1 MTIDTLRSAL
11 TGRYNL
17 ERELGAGGMAT
28 VYLARDVR
36 HNRQVALKVLHPELS
51 AVLGP
56 ERFLKE
62 IELTAN
68 LQHPHILPLFDSGEA
83 GGQLFYVMPF
93 VEGESLRARLDREQQ
108 LSITDAIALAR
119 EVAGALHYAHERG
132 VVHRDIKPENILLQ
146 GGHALVAD
154 FGIALAVQQ
163 AGGQRMTQTG
173 LSLGTPQY
181 MAPEQAMGER
191 TVDARADVYALGAV
205 TYEMLTGEPPFTG
218 PSSQAIVARV
228 LTVPPAPPTQT
239 RSTVPAHVE
248 TAVLAAL
255 QKVPADRFASAQKFA
270 EALITPGASVPA
282 PNVAFPATAAL
293 RRDSSRAALLTLTS
307 ALVLVSGVAAWGW
320 MRGSG
325 AVGHDS
331 TGNPPGAAQ
340 FTVEFPEG
348 TAFDNIYAP
357 LAITSDGR
365 TLIFRGTVNGEAQ
378 AMRRDLDKL
387 EITPIP
393 GTSNAGWFN
402 VSPDN
407 EWLLYAE
414 GNGVGGAGQLHRLS
428 LRGGQPTNIAARGEG
443 LTWLGND
450 SVLVGFPDLRVA
462 SAVGN
467 DSGHVAVPVDA
478 ARGEQRMRWPK
489 VLDDRR
495 HVIYTSWGNDGLAG
509 ARLSVADL
517 QARTS
522 RPLDL
527 AGAMTLGVGGGRL
540 YWVTLGGTV
549 MSVRF
554 DMQTLTPQG
563 APREHLRGVFVA
575 PNVGHA
581 RAVLSASG
589 TLAYLMDDGMWSELV
604 LFDRRGGNAKAVP
617 MANISSVASP
627 KWSPDGQRIAVEIVN
642 TQGANDIGV
651 IDPSTGAV
659 QQLTTGGKSLT
670 PVWSA
675 DSRFIYYISWR
686 SGSNMIWRQP
696 ADGTGTAEQVGAVGN
711 ASQLAASL
719 DSTRLAVLDGSTIRS
734 YDLVTRTMRD
744 VFTEATQVEHLA
756 LSPNGRWITYTS
768 TTGARRQIVARP
780 FPAGGAPLLLTI
792 EEGGE
797 PVWSAD
803 GRTLFYI
810 SSREQ
815 MRSLSIEEGTTLH
828 VTARH
833 DEVNGPYF
841 ALGTSNRQHFDVA
854 PDGQHFAGLRRL
866 SARPRLVVI
875 TNWRQQVEAQI
886 ARETGAAR

>member
-1 MTIDTLRSAL
+1 MSTLEALRTAL
-11 TGRYNL
+11 TGRYDL
-17 ERELGAGGMAT
+17 QRELGAGGMAT

-108 LSITDAIALAR
+108 LSIPDAIALAR

-248 TAVLAAL
+248 AAVLAAL

-270 EALITPGASVPA
+270 EALITPTTAMPAASTPPSPPDA
-282 PNVAFPATAAL
+282 PPTAGG
-293 RRDSSRAALLTLTS
+293 RTPTL
-307 ALVLVSGVAAWGW
+307 ALVATLMLAISVGAWGW
-320 MRGSG
+320 LRPHAGSP
-325 AVGHDS
+325 ADELPVS
-331 TGNPPGAAQ
+331 AQ
-340 FTVEFPEG
+340 FTVEFPAG
-348 TAFDNIYAP
+348 TTFDNIYAP

-393 GTSNAGWFN
+393 GTANAGWFN
-402 VSPDN
+402 VSPDD

-414 GNGVGGAGQLHRLS
+414 GNGVGGSGQIHRLS
-428 LRGGQPTNIAARGEG
+428 LRGGQPTNIVARGEQ

-450 SVLVGFPDLRVA
+450 SLLLGLPSLRVA
-462 SAVGN
+462 SVTGS
-467 DSGHVAVPVDA
+467 DSGRVAVAVDRQ
-478 ARGEQRMRWPK
+478 RGEVSMRWPL

-495 HVIYTSWGNDGLAG
+495 HAIYTSWGNDGLAG
-509 ARLSVADL
+509 ARLAIADL
-517 QARTS
+517 QAHTS

-527 AGAMTLGVGGGRL
+527 AGVMTLGISDHRL

-554 DMQTLTPQG
+554 DAKTLTPQG

-589 TLAYLMDDGMWSELV
+589 TLAYLMDDGMWSNLV
-604 LFDRRGGNAKAVP
+604 LFDRRGGSVKSVSMTNV
-617 MANISSVASP
+617 SSVASP
-627 KWSPDGQRIAVEIVN
+627 KWSPDGRRIAVEIVSA
-642 TQGANDIGV
+642 QGAFDVGV
-651 IDPSTGAV
+651 VDPSTGSV
-659 QQLTTGGKSLT
+659 QRLTSDGKSRT

-675 DSRFIYYISWR
+675 DARSVYFISWR
-686 SGSNMIWRQP
+686 SGSGMIWRQP
-696 ADGTGTAEQVGAVGN
+696 ADGTGTAEQVGVVGN
-711 ASQLAASL
+711 ATQLAASL
-719 DSTRLAVLDGSTIRS
+719 DSTRLAVLDGSTVRAFDIGA
-734 YDLVTRTMRD
+734 RTMRD
-744 VFTEATQVEHLA
+744 VFTETTQVEHLA
-756 LSPNGRWITYTS
+756 LSPNGRWISYTS
-768 TTGARRQIVARP
+768 TSGSRRQVVARP
-780 FPAGGAPLLLTI
+780 FPGGGAPLPLTI

-803 GRTLFYI
+803 GRTLFYL

-815 MRSLSIEEGTTLH
+815 MRSLSIEEGATLR
-828 VTARH
+828 VTGRH

-841 ALGTSNRQHFDVA
+841 ALGASNRQHFDAA

-866 SARPRLVVI
+866 NARPRLIVI
-875 TNWRQQVEAQI
+875 TNWRQQVEASL
-886 ARETGAAR
+886 ATTRPE